1 MDVNTYH
8 TDHWRTI
15 EDERIERYERM
26 FVWRDGHAE
35 LLAPLGLE
43 PGLPGNGLWLW
54 SRLRLHRH
62 GRDGGAGRSGAWG
75 GHQRPLRRRCHGPR
89 GQTWTTSRSTWCRTA
104 ASPSADG
111 SVNRALCKNVLEYVP
126 DLSATLA
133 EFHRVIQPG
142 GRLLAIDSDWGFVI
156 VEPWGR
162 ATTERFFN
170 AAAPA
175 FKEPEI
181 GRSLRGHLLD
191 AGFEDVQVTVR
202 AGVDTEGG
210 SLLVL
215 RNMAGYATEFNGLSQ
230 DEADALLSQAEAAI
244 QAGRFLFCLP
254 PVPRNRHPSLTRR
267 EGRMPLL
274 QRPSRLRRGLW
285 QHSFREPL
293 KAPIMHRCSCLAP
306 LLTLALVA
314 GCAPP
319 DGDVPE
325 SDTPLRE
332 AAAMLSQDQAVARSA
347 RIAQR
352 SPSEGAVDYDLAF
365 ELDGELPEFRGRWK
379 AGFEL
384 VDAEGGTFTSTSWAA
399 RSHLCA

>member
-15 EDERIERYERM
+15 EDERVERYERM

-43 PGLPGNGLWLW
+43 PGCRVMDYGCGPGFVSIGMAGMVAPGGQV
-54 SRLRLHRH
+54 H
-62 GRDGGAGRSGAWG
+62 GVDINARFVADATGRAADVDNVSFHLVQDGRI
-75 GHQRPLRRRCHGPR
+75 PL
-89 GQTWTTSRSTWCRTA
+89 
-104 ASPSADG
+104 ADG
-111 SVNRALCKNVLEYVP
+111 AVNRALCKNVLEYVP

-215 RNMAGYATEFNGLSQ
+215 RNMASYATQFDLLTKE
-230 DEADALLSQAEAAI
+230 EADTLLARAEEAVP
-244 QAGRFLFCLP
+244 AGRFLFCLP
-254 PVPRNRHPSLTRR
+254 QFLVTATR
-267 EGRMPLL
+267 P
-274 QRPSRLRRGLW
+274 
-285 QHSFREPL
+285 
-293 KAPIMHRCSCLAP
+293 
-306 LLTLALVA
+306 
-314 GCAPP
+314 
-319 DGDVPE
+319 
-325 SDTPLRE
+325 
-332 AAAMLSQDQAVARSA
+332 
-347 RIAQR
+347 
-352 SPSEGAVDYDLAF
+352 
-365 ELDGELPEFRGRWK
+365 
-379 AGFEL
+379 
-384 VDAEGGTFTSTSWAA
+384 
-399 RSHLCA
+399 